1 MKSIVTKTTSLSP
14 EMEARLNE
22 QVAMES
28 ASSQYYLACAS
39 WLHKEG
45 YEGGAAFMYQ
55 HANEERMHMMR
66 LINYIND
73 SGGHALAPEIT
84 GIRNSF
90 ISLKEILDYA
100 LEHEI
105 EVTRS
110 INTIVDFCFEIKDFA
125 TLQFM
130 QWYVQEQREEEQIC
144 RRALEIYEIIGDSGQ
159 GLWMIDNEV
168 GKLVQQAQAAED
180 SAAEGL

>member
-1 MKSIVTKTTSLSP
+1 MKAIVTKTTSLTP

-45 YEGGAAFMYQ
+45 YEGASAFMYD
-55 HANEERMHMMR
+55 HANEERMHMMK
-66 LINYIND
+66 LITYIND
-73 SGGHALAPEIT
+73 SGGHALAPEIS
-84 GIRNSF
+84 GIKNNF
-90 ISLKEILDYA
+90 DSLKEILDYA

-105 EVTRS
+105 AVSHS
-110 INTIVDFCFEIKDFA
+110 INNIVDFCFEIKDFA

-130 QWYVQEQREEEQIC
+130 QWYVQEQREEEQIS
-144 RRALEIYEIIGDSGQ
+144 RRAIEIYDIIGDSGQ
-159 GLWMIDNEV
+159 GLWMIDKEI
-168 GKLVQQAQAAED
+168 GKLVQQAEADAADEG
-180 SAAEGL
+180 AA

>member
-1 MKSIVTKTTSLSP
+1 MKTIVTKTTSLSK

-22 QVAMES
+22 QVSMES

-55 HANEERMHMMR
+55 HADEERMHMMR

-73 SGGHALAPEIT
+73 SGGHALAPEIH
-84 GIRNSF
+84 GIKNEF
-90 ISLKEILDYA
+90 GSLKEILDYA

-105 EVTRS
+105 QVSHS
-110 INTIVDFCFEIKDFA
+110 INDIVDFCFEIKDFA

-144 RRALEIYEIIGDSGQ
+144 RRALEVYEIIGDAGQ
-159 GLWMIDNEV
+159 GLWMIDKEI
-168 GKLVQQAQAAED
+168 GKLTAQAAAD
-180 SAAEGL
+180 AAAEEAA

>member
-1 MKSIVTKTTSLSP
+1 MKTIVTKTTSLS
-14 EMEARLNE
+14 EAMEAKLNE
-22 QVAMES
+22 QIAMES

-55 HANEERMHMMR
+55 HANEERMHMMK
-66 LINYIND
+66 LINYVND

-84 GIRNSF
+84 GIKNHF
-90 ISLKEILDYA
+90 ASLREILDYA

-105 EVTRS
+105 EVTHS
-110 INTIVDFCFEIKDFA
+110 INKIVDFCFEIKDFA

-130 QWYVQEQREEEQIC
+130 QWYVEEQREEEQIC
-144 RRALEIYEIIGDSGQ
+144 RRALEIYDIIGDTDH
-159 GLWMIDNEV
+159 GLWMIDKEI
-168 GKLVQQAQAAED
+168 GKLTAQAAAD
-180 SAAEGL
+180 AANEA

>member
-1 MKSIVTKTTSLSP
+1 MKSIVTKTTSLTS

-22 QVAMES
+22 QVSMES

-45 YEGGAAFMYQ
+45 YEGAAAFMYQ
-55 HANEERMHMMR
+55 HANEERMHMMK
-66 LINYIND
+66 LITYIND

-84 GIRNSF
+84 GIRNHFS
-90 ISLKEILDYA
+90 SLKEILDYA

-105 EVTRS
+105 EVSHS
-110 INTIVDFCFEIKDFA
+110 INNIVDFCFEIKDFA

-144 RRALEIYEIIGDSGQ
+144 RRAIEIYEIIGDDAQ
-159 GLWMIDNEV
+159 GLWMIDKEI
-168 GKLVQQAQAAED
+168 GKLAQVAEQADAN
-180 SAAEGL
+180 AEGA